1 VTFALYLIGVTVM
14 WVLAWG
20 SLSVANVI
28 SGMAVAGVLL
38 VVAPDGLGWLRGI
51 SFRPIAVI
59 RFTLYAIGEIAKAN
73 VVLIRS
79 IVARQTNI
87 HTGVMAVPLPECSD
101 ALLTIVT
108 NVIALTPGTSPL
120 HITRYPTVLY
130 VHVLDMRD
138 PAATRRD
145 VQRLAGLAFDAFG
158 PEVVDLPRPDD
169 SPEDGLP

>member
-1 VTFALYLIGVTVM
+1 VTFAVYLIGVTVM

-20 SLSVANVI
+20 SLSVANVL

-38 VVAPDGLGWLRGI
+38 VIAPDGLGWLRGI
-51 SFRPIAVI
+51 AFRPGAVI
-59 RFTLYAIGEIAKAN
+59 RFTLYAVGEIAKAN

-79 IVARQTNI
+79 IVARETNL

-145 VQRLAGLAFDAFG
+145 VQRLASLAFDAFG
-158 PEVVDLPRPDD
+158 PELVEIPGAED
-169 SPEDGLP
+169 SLGDGLP